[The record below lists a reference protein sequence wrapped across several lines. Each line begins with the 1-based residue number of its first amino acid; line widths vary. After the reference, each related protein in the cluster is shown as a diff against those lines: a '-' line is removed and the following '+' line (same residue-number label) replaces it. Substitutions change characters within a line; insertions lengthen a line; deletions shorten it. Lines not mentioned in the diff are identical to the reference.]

1 MLDRRS
7 CSTPIKRQGYDDMK
21 KELMGHAE
29 ALRLTLETISPLGS
43 ERIPLSECT
52 DRIIAEDLT
61 ALVHSPSIDAS
72 MKDGY
77 AVRSS
82 EIDHASPESTVQL
95 TVIGMAAAGLPAD
108 KAVTPGT
115 AIRIQTGAKIPEGA
129 DAILTEEYATR
140 ERDIVTVFNNAKPGR
155 NILLRGSDVETGE
168 LIAAKGTRLAP
179 GMIGILAAA
188 GYGTLPVYRRP
199 KLAIIATGDEVVVP
213 GQPLPDGKLYAS
225 NLVTLNAWCLRYG
238 MTTTLSIV
246 SDKPDIITEKL
257 AEAIATHDAVM
268 TSGGAWTGDRDFVAH
283 TLDSL
288 GWKQLFHRIRI
299 GPGKAVGFGVLKE
312 KPVFLLP
319 GGPPSN
325 LMAFL
330 QIAMPGL
337 LRLGG
342 YKKPSLPQVMV
353 KLKDGLTSRHIDW
366 THFVFGSFITGNEH
380 TYFEPLKLAS
390 RLKSMARAEG
400 VIAIPEGVKSLPAGA
415 IIPAQLLV

>member
-1 MLDRRS
+1 
-7 CSTPIKRQGYDDMK
+7 MK
-21 KELMGHAE
+21 KDLMGYKE
-29 ALRLTLETISPLGS
+29 ALRLTLETISPIGS
-43 ERIPLSECT
+43 EPVALSECT
-52 DRIIAEDLT
+52 DRVIAEDLH

-77 AVRSS
+77 AVQSS
-82 EIDHASPESTVQL
+82 EIDHASPETPVEL
-95 TVIGMAAAGLPAD
+95 TIIGMAAAGAPAD
-108 KAVTPGT
+108 KVVTRGT
-115 AIRIQTGAKIPEGA
+115 AIRIQTGAKVPEGA
-129 DAILTEEYATR
+129 DAILTEEYTTR
-140 ERDIVTVFNNAKPGR
+140 EGNIIRAFNTAEPGR
-155 NILLRGSDVETGE
+155 NILRKGSDVEAGE
-168 LIAAKGTRLAP
+168 LIAAKGTCLAP

-188 GYGTLPVYRRP
+188 GYGMLPVYRRP
-199 KLAIIATGDEVVVP
+199 RLAIVATGDEVVVP

-225 NLVTLNAWCLRYG
+225 NLVTLNAWCRRYG

-246 SDKPDIITEKL
+246 SDKTDVITEAL
-257 AEAIATHDAVM
+257 AKAIATHDAVM
-268 TSGGAWTGDRDFVAH
+268 TSGGAWTGDRDFVAK
-283 TLDSL
+283 TLDAL

-299 GPGKAVGFGVLKE
+299 GPGKAVGFGMLKE

-342 YKKPSLPQVMV
+342 HNKPSLPRVMV
-353 KLKDGLTSRHIDW
+353 KLKKELTSRHMDW
-366 THFVFGSFITGNEH
+366 THFVFGAFTAGIEH

-390 RLKSMARAEG
+390 RLKSMAGAEV
-400 VIAIPEGVKSLPAGA
+400 VIAIPEGVKTLAAGT

>member
-1 MLDRRS
+1 
-7 CSTPIKRQGYDDMK
+7 MK
-21 KELMGHAE
+21 KELMGYEE
-29 ALRLTLETISPLGS
+29 ALRRTLETISPLGS
-43 ERIPLSECT
+43 EPVALSECT
-52 DRIIAEDLT
+52 DRIIAEDLY

-77 AVRSS
+77 AVRSG
-82 EIDHASPESTVQL
+82 EIDHATPRNTVQL
-95 TVIGMAAAGLPAD
+95 TVIGMAAAGVPTD
-108 KAVTPGT
+108 KVVTPGT
-115 AIRIQTGAKIPEGA
+115 AIRIQTGAKVPEGA

-140 ERDIVTVFNNAKPGR
+140 EGDTIMAFNNAEPGR
-155 NILLRGSDVETGE
+155 NILRKGSDVETGE
-168 LIAAKGTRLAP
+168 LITARGTRLSP

-199 KLAIIATGDEVVVP
+199 RLAIVATGDEVVVP

-225 NLVTLNAWCLRYG
+225 NLVTLNAWCRRYG
-238 MTTTLSIV
+238 MIPTLSIV
-246 SDKPDIITEKL
+246 SDRPDVITKTL

-268 TSGGAWTGDRDFVAH
+268 TSGGAWTGDRDFVAK
-283 TLDSL
+283 TLDAL

-299 GPGKAVGFGVLKE
+299 GPGKAVGFGVLE
-312 KPVFLLP
+312 GKPVFLLP

-342 YKKPSLPQVMV
+342 YKTPSLPQVMV
-353 KLKDGLTSRHIDW
+353 KLKNGLASRHLDW
-366 THFVFGSFITGNEH
+366 THFVFGSFSTGNEH

-400 VIAIPEGVKSLPAGA
+400 VVAIPEGVKSLAPGA